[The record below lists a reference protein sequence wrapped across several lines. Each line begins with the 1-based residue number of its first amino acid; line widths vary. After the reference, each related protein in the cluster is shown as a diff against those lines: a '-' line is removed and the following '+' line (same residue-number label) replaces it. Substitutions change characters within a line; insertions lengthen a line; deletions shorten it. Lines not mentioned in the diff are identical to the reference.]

1 MGQGKYQSA
10 DVTGTIASK
19 SRQTGGNVGSVAAKS
34 YIQERWVTVPYSAE
48 IADRVRSVL
57 SDRDNVRE
65 VKMFGGLAFMV
76 DERMVVCV
84 SSGGGA
90 LLVRVAPEQDAEYLK
105 KAGAQRAEMGK
116 GRSMGEGWITIDE
129 EALEKDEDLQYWMD
143 ASLAFHAQGSG
154 KKRNS

>member
-1 MGQGKYQSA
+1 VLPQR
-10 DVTGTIASK
+10 T
-19 SRQTGGNVGSVAAKS
+19 
-34 YIQERWVTVPYSAE
+34 YIRKRWVTVPYNAE
-48 IADRVRSVL
+48 VADRVRGVL

-84 SSGGGA
+84 SAGGGA
-90 LLVRVAPEQDAEYLK
+90 LLVRVAPERDAEYLK
-105 KAGAQRAEMGK
+105 KAGAERAEMGK

-129 EALEKDEDLQYWMD
+129 EALQKDEDLQYWMD

-154 KKRNS
+154 RKSKKSSKK

>member
-1 MGQGKYQSA
+1 VPYNA
-10 DVTGTIASK
+10 E
-19 SRQTGGNVGSVAAKS
+19 VAA
-34 YIQERWVTVPYSAE
+34 
-48 IADRVRSVL
+48 RVRSVL

-84 SSGGGA
+84 SGGRGA
-90 LLVRVAPEQDAEYLK
+90 LVVRVAPERDAEYLK
-105 KAGAQRAEMGK
+105 KVGAERAEMGK

-143 ASLAFHAQGSG
+143 AALAFQ
-154 KKRNS
+154 R